1 MKSHKGPNS
10 RLRLFDR
17 ANINLV
23 AAFLLCFSLM
33 RSMHAGSLAVQDP
46 RKNQIVEL
54 RYFGGLTVEETAEF
68 RKLSHGTLKREWMAA
83 KAWLYRELSPQ
94 ET

>member
-1 MKSHKGPNS
+1 MKPHKGPNS

-17 ANINLV
+17 ADINLV
-23 AAFLLCFSLM
+23 AAFLLCFSLI

-46 RKNQIVEL
+46 HKNQIVEL

-68 RKLSHGTLKREWMAA
+68 RNLSHGTLKRENGWQQRRGFIA
-83 KAWLYRELSPQ
+83 S
-94 ET
+94 

>member
-1 MKSHKGPNS
+1 MKPHKGPNS

-17 ANINLV
+17 ADINLV
-23 AAFLLCFSLM
+23 AAFLLCFSLI

-54 RYFGGLTVEETAEF
+54 RYFGGLTVAEF